1 MVTFTYLSFN
11 LGVGPSGWV
20 APSAPPIPLD
30 GYSDL
35 PPPTYEQAITV
46 DEGDQICSNKLGLY
60 SPIKYLVLM
69 INTQIYNINYTR
81 I

>member
-1 MVTFTYLSFN
+1 MFTYLSFN

-46 DEGDQICSNKLGLY
+46 DEGDQIYSNKLSLY
-60 SPIKYLVLM
+60 TLIIILVLIVGEIM
-69 INTQIYNINYTR
+69 GWG
-81 I
+81 